1 MTQGKQKTTRVLN
14 LGSALTTS
22 RRTII
27 KRMAASHNT
36 PDMIRLN
43 AKLKDP
49 EVERLYNEGLELVEE
64 EGIDQSLFREIDL
77 EEVYKDLGKEVFGL
91 DYEDIKLAVEDVDES
106 LVEDYTFDRLDWT
119 WDFMWSFHLW
129 PRSKFNPNSLR
140 LYGLIRGPRPKSLH
154 DNPFQLVLNVE
165 RKKRIRKW
173 ERRIARA
180 AIRGDMEEV
189 KTLSKCPEA
198 ISRIKAAQLVSAD

>member
-1 MTQGKQKTTRVLN
+1 MTQEKRTRVLN

-27 KRMAASHNT
+27 KRMSATHKT
-36 PDMIRLN
+36 PDMIRLSD
-43 AKLKDP
+43 KLDNP
-49 EVERLYNEGLELVEE
+49 GVERLYNEGLKLVEE
-64 EGIDQSLFREIDL
+64 EGIDESSFWEISLD
-77 EEVYKDLGKEVFGL
+77 EVYRDLGKEIFGL

-106 LVEDYTFDRLDWT
+106 LVESYTFSRLDWT

-129 PRSKFNPNSLR
+129 PRSKFSSNSLR
-140 LYGLIRGPRPKSLH
+140 LYGLIRGPRPRSLH

-165 RKKRIRKW
+165 RKRRIRKW

-180 AIRGDMEEV
+180 AIKGDMEEV

-198 ISRIKAAQLVSAD
+198 ISRIKAAQLESAD